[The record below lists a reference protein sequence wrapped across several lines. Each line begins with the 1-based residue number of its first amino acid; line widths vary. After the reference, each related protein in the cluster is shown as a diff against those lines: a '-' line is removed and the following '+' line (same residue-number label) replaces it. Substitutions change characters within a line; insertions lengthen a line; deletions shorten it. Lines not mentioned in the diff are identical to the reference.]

1 MINNVEK
8 RVDAILEKMW
18 KLKFGH
24 VFLSSLFV
32 QTLSTRF
39 GQYFEIESGDTLM
52 LKFGT
57 YFDAESALL
66 MFC

>member
-1 MINNVEK
+1 MINNAEK
-8 RVDAILEKMW
+8 RVDASLEKMW

-52 LKFGT
+52 LKFGR

>member
-1 MINNVEK
+1 MINNAEK
-8 RVDAILEKMW
+8 RVDASFEKMW

-39 GQYFEIESGDTLM
+39 GQYFEVECFVEVIKLNLGQDSEVDVRSI
-52 LKFGT
+52 F
-57 YFDAESALL
+57 
-66 MFC
+66 